1 MEHKEIKIGSDR
13 AVMHAYLL
21 EIDRKTD
28 KPVKRPAVLI
38 FPGGSYETCSPWED
52 EPIALAFMAEGYQAF
67 TLYYSVAESE
77 EDQVFPR
84 VLNEAEEALRTIRLH
99 AEDWNVDPH
108 KVAVIG
114 FSAGGHLA
122 ACVSSMGKE
131 KPDASILGYS
141 RILGSAPEEIRFIPN
156 AAEAVDRN
164 TPPAFIFGTREDEAV
179 GPSHGM
185 AYAEAL
191 QKHHVLYEIHYFEH
205 GGHGMNL
212 GKSWT
217 ANGYAP
223 AYNPVYSVWFKMCI
237 EWLKLDVGDF
247 NLRLPKNFV
256 RTSAAA
262 MDMPLEYLLE
272 DKARKEI
279 LFETVP
285 AMEQIIA
292 TNAEAA
298 NDFTLNRMALIL
310 KTVFTKEVMET
321 LDRRFAELETE
332 NS

>member
-237 EWLKLDVGDF
+237 EWLKLHFGDF

-279 LFETVP
+279 LFETVRWTGGLP
-285 AMEQIIA
+285 NLKRKIHNLII
-292 TNAEAA
+292 
-298 NDFTLNRMALIL
+298 
-310 KTVFTKEVMET
+310 
-321 LDRRFAELETE
+321 DREI
-332 NS
+332 